1 MSYNPFIALQWLLD
15 GKTVDGLDFGQIS
28 ERPTREEALDL
39 YTINS
44 AWFTFESNLRGRLEE
59 GYKADLVVLNQDYFV
74 IPIDQISKI
83 KSVLTIVNGQIVY
96 SDTH

>member
-1 MSYNPFIALQWLLD
+1 MEESIVFDVISISDLLVRYQSELK
-15 GKTVDGLDFGQIS
+15 GAKTVLKMDIEGSEWEVLANTVSLGTFKQIVIEFHGLRQLI
-28 ERPTREEALDL
+28 
-39 YTINS
+39 
-44 AWFTFESNLRGRLEE
+44 
-59 GYKADLVVLNQDYFV
+59 NQDYFV